1 MALGV
6 QKYRALMNFLSNVL
20 REDGGFEYKKA
31 IVDSILILIREIPDA
46 KESGLSHLCEFIE
59 VWLVLAQNPELHVS
73 ALHDVVRAC
82 RLLCRGGSTC
92 LLRAQDCEFTY
103 LSTQILH
110 LLGREGPRTKEP
122 ARYIRYIYNR
132 IILENATVRAAAV
145 ASLARFGA
153 LVADLRPRIL
163 VLLSRALYDNDD
175 EARRPALGCCLDVC
189 LHVVCAGVITQHRR
203 FAHSHHAHV
212 QGS

>member
-1 MALGV
+1 MMVFTHAACSV
-6 QKYRALMNFLSNVL
+6 
-20 REDGGFEYKKA
+20 E
-31 IVDSILILIREIPDA
+31 VDKS
-46 KESGLSHLCEFIE
+46 
-59 VWLVLAQNPELHVS
+59 
-73 ALHDVVRAC
+73 
-82 RLLCRGGSTC
+82 C

-110 LLGREGPRTKEP
+110 LLGREGPRTREP

-175 EARRPALGCCLDVC
+175 EARRPALGMPP
-189 LHVVCAGVITQHRR
+189 
-203 FAHSHHAHV
+203 
-212 QGS
+212 

>member
-1 MALGV
+1 MPYTQLRFDDTG
-6 QKYRALMNFLSNVL
+6 RAR
-20 REDGGFEYKKA
+20 REA
-31 IVDSILILIREIPDA
+31 PPAR
-46 KESGLSHLCEFIE
+46 
-59 VWLVLAQNPELHVS
+59 
-73 ALHDVVRAC
+73 
-82 RLLCRGGSTC
+82 
-92 LLRAQDCEFTY
+92 RAQDCEFTY

-153 LVADLRPRIL
+153 LVAELRPRIL

-175 EARRPALGCCLDVC
+175 EARPLSGLGL
-189 LHVVCAGVITQHRR
+189 
-203 FAHSHHAHV
+203 
-212 QGS
+212 GSIS